1 MRLECLAPT
10 YIISSSLL
18 PAAPPAGVVLA
29 FHMEILKHTC
39 TQDLPIYHFG
49 GTDLS
54 TTYLPPIYHLSTP
67 IYHLSTTYLPPIYQ
81 LEPGPIY
88 HLSTTYLPPIYPYL
102 PIPICQLGPGPIY
115 LLKHT
120 CTQDLPIYHFG
131 ETDLSS
137 TYTGI
142 IYCLGY
148 STVAVCTNL
157 CMRMYKHIAQLA
169 YWLVL
174 SPVCKQ
180 PDLIVTQHHGSDQ
193 QLSD

>member
-29 FHMEILKHTC
+29 FHMEILKRTC

-54 TTYLPPIYHLSTP
+54 TTY
-67 IYHLSTTYLPPIYQ
+67 
-81 LEPGPIY
+81 
-88 HLSTTYLPPIYPYL
+88 
-102 PIPICQLGPGPIY
+102 
-115 LLKHT
+115 
-120 CTQDLPIYHFG
+120 
-131 ETDLSS
+131 
-137 TYTGI
+137 TGI
-142 IYCLGY
+142 IYILFRVLDRCC
-148 STVAVCTNL
+148 VHKF
-157 CMRMYKHIAQLA
+157 MYVHVQTYRSAQLA

-180 PDLIVTQHHGSDQ
+180 PDLIVTQHHGSAQ